1 MKPLFYFIALLV
13 LAACTTQV
21 QPELKLAVDEKLA
34 AERSTELVCKEPGQA
49 GCAIGSPLLDFGRKN
64 VLENRHHA
72 ALLEVGENS
81 LKARVHLIR
90 AATRSIDFQNFLFR
104 RDETGGLIM
113 HELVQAAKRGVRVR
127 VLFDQL
133 FTVSDLDYL
142 VGLALGHNNF
152 EVRLYN
158 PVFNKAKTSKSS
170 MLGSVTCCFTKTN
183 QRMHNKLQVID
194 KAVGLTGGRN
204 IADRYFDF
212 DPDYNFKDREVLVYG
227 PVATEM
233 SASFDLFWNSE
244 VTHEIGYLRDVAP
257 LIVDQDLPS
266 FARFDIPAR
275 LQPLLEEIDDSSS
288 MGDLFVDSAYPV
300 DSIEYYFDRP
310 HGDEGDENGHENGQ
324 ADITSSLHTTLA
336 AAQNSVVIQSPY
348 LVLSKRSRNLF
359 KTLREQNPGID
370 LLFSTNS
377 LAATDAFAAY
387 SATHKHKKHYINTLG
402 FKVYE
407 FQPYASNAA
416 DFFPRMPLLIE
427 EKKQGINSGLIPG
440 VGANPALE
448 MPGPRTGLHAKSF
461 VVDGRVSMVG
471 SHNLD
476 PRGEGFNTENG
487 VIIDDRDFAQ
497 ELERNIR
504 RDTEPQNSWVAAMK
518 PPGMPVL
525 GKLNG
530 AMESVSRT
538 LPVFD
543 IWPYRSTTVYEL
555 MPGATPTPPGQP
567 GFYENYRPV
576 GSFPE
581 VVSQKRRWQVILIS
595 SFMGFITPVL

>member
-1 MKPLFYFIALLV
+1 
-13 LAACTTQV
+13 
-21 QPELKLAVDEKLA
+21 
-34 AERSTELVCKEPGQA
+34 
-49 GCAIGSPLLDFGRKN
+49 
-64 VLENRHHA
+64 
-72 ALLEVGENS
+72 
-81 LKARVHLIR
+81 
-90 AATRSIDFQNFLFR
+90 
-104 RDETGGLIM
+104 
-113 HELVQAAKRGVRVR
+113 
-127 VLFDQL
+127 L
-133 FTVSDLDYL
+133 FTISELDYL
-142 VGLALGHNNF
+142 AGLALGHNNF

-170 MLGSVTCCFTKTN
+170 MFGSVTCCFTKTN
-183 QRMHNKLQVID
+183 QRMHNKLQVVD
-194 KAVGLTGGRN
+194 EVVGLTGGRN

-212 DPDYNFKDREVLVYG
+212 DTDYNFKDREVLVYG
-227 PVATEM
+227 PVAIEM

-244 VTHEIGYLRDVAP
+244 VTHEVGHLRDVAP
-257 LIVDQDLPS
+257 LILDPNVPS
-266 FARFDIPAR
+266 LAHFDVPAR
-275 LQPLLEEIDDSSS
+275 LEPLLEEVEDRYA
-288 MGDLFVDSAYPV
+288 MGGLFVEIAHPV

-310 HGDEGDENGHENGQ
+310 HGSEDDENKQ

-336 AAQNSVVIQSPY
+336 AAESSVVIQSPY

-359 KTLREQNPGID
+359 KTLREKHPDID

-377 LAATDAFAAY
+377 LAATDAFSAY
-387 SATHKHKKHYINTLG
+387 SVTHKHKKHYINTLG

-407 FQPYASNAA
+407 FQPYASNAP

-427 EKKQGINSGLIPG
+427 EKKQGINSGRVPG
-440 VGANPALE
+440 VGLNPALE

-487 VIIDDRDFAQ
+487 VIIDDQGFAR
-497 ELERNIR
+497 ELERYIR
-504 RDTEPQNSWVAAMK
+504 KDIEPQNSWVAAMK
-518 PPGMPVL
+518 PPGLPLL

-530 AMESVSRT
+530 VMESVSRT
-538 LPVFD
+538 LPIFD

-555 MPGATPTPPGQP
+555 MPGATAMSPGQP
-567 GFYENYRPV
+567 AFYENYRPV

-581 VVSQKRRWQVILIS
+581 VISNKRRWQVILIS

>member
-1 MKPLFYFIALLV
+1 MKPLFYFFALLV

-34 AERSTELVCKEPGQA
+34 AERSTELVCKEPGKA
-49 GCAIGSPLLDFGRKN
+49 GCGIGSPLLDLGKKN

-72 ALLEVGENS
+72 ALLEVGEYS

-90 AATRSIDFQNFLFR
+90 AATQSIEFQNFLFR

-133 FTVSDLDYL
+133 FTVSELDYL
-142 VGLALGHNNF
+142 AGLALGHNNF

-170 MLGSVTCCFTKTN
+170 MLGSVACCFTKTN
-183 QRMHNKLQVID
+183 QRMHNKLQVVD
-194 KAVGLTGGRN
+194 GVVGLTGGRN

-212 DPDYNFKDREVLVYG
+212 DTDYNFKDREVLVYG
-227 PVATEM
+227 SVAAEM
-233 SASFDLFWNSE
+233 SSSFDLFWNSE
-244 VTHEIGYLRDVAP
+244 ITHEIGYLRDVAP
-257 LIVDQDLPS
+257 LLLEPDFSSVDH
-266 FARFDIPAR
+266 FEVPAR
-275 LQPLLEEIDDSSS
+275 LESLLDETKDRSV
-288 MGDLFVDSAYPV
+288 MGRLFVDSAHPV
-300 DSIEYYFDRP
+300 DSVEYYFDHP
-310 HGDEGDENGHENGQ
+310 HGSEDDQNEQ

-336 AAQNSVVIQSPY
+336 AAENSVVIQSPY

-359 KTLREQNPGID
+359 KALREKNPDID

-377 LAATDAFAAY
+377 LAATDAFSAY

-407 FQPYASNAA
+407 FQPYASNAP
-416 DFFPRMPLLIE
+416 DFFPRMPLLIT
-427 EKKQGINSGLIPG
+427 EKKQGVSSGLVPG
-440 VGANPALE
+440 VGPNPALE

-487 VIIDDRDFAQ
+487 VIIDDLAFAQ
-497 ELERNIR
+497 ELERYIR
-504 RDTEPQNSWVAAMK
+504 KDIEPQNSWVAAMK
-518 PPGMPVL
+518 PAGLPVL

-530 AMESVSRT
+530 VMESVSRT
-538 LPVFD
+538 LPIFD

-555 MPGATPTPPGQP
+555 IPGAAPVSPGQP

-581 VVSQKRRWQVILIS
+581 VISSKRRWQVILIS
-595 SFMGFITPVL
+595 SFMGFITPIL